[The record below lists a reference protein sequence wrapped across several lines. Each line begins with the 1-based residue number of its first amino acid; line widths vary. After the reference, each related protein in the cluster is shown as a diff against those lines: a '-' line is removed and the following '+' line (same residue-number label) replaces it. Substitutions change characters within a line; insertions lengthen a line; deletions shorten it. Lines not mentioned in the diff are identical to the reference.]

1 MTWTGCEETTWWL
14 TWALRQETT
23 QCRLADA
30 IAAAEPTDR
39 IIEHIIADLEPAIAG
54 RVRTEL
60 TELPEATVFGILG
73 AWKQAF
79 EADRPFELASARPVG
94 MMDAARR
101 RSVRLVVDVHEDG
114 VRAELSHIGTRHPTW
129 PTSAAD
135 AMHRETVRA
144 AR

>member
-23 QCRLADA
+23 QARLSDA
-30 IAAAEPTDR
+30 LAAAEPSGR
-39 IIEHIIADLEPAIAG
+39 IIEHMIADLEPAIAA

-79 EADRPFELASARPVG
+79 ERGRAFELSSARPTR
-94 MMDAARR
+94 MMDMARR

-114 VRAELSHIGTRHPTW
+114 VTAELSHIGTRHPTW
-129 PTSAAD
+129 PASAAE
-135 AMHRETVRA
+135 ALGKA
-144 AR
+144 AVHASR